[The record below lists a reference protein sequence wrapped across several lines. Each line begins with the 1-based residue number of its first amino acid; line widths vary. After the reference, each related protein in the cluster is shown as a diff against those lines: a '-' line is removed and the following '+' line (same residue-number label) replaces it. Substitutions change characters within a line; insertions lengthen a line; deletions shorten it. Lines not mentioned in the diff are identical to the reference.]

1 MEAGQRVDLSREETN
16 VSPKAEREK
25 NPTFS
30 NILDKTSP
38 DSGANCKGKSYCDLV
53 YPKTYEENS
62 QHKQQ
67 ASGPDVNQSAK
78 TSKIIESYNVETSK
92 EENDISITTS
102 STKDTFHLHDEI
114 VVPLKRDNT
123 DSPVSFTELL
133 RTNNKVGCE
142 VDFLPETNEALMDNN
157 DLIYNHDC
165 PGKVPEFVTDDK
177 NVKHNYDMPG
187 RLRGS
192 LTDKTNLK
200 HMVDLPNESGD
211 SLLSETSATDV
222 IDPPNDIPQTMK
234 VNHTEKAKG
243 ESENSEKKCD
253 EVKEIS
259 NSEGLQN
266 NLADVSKKTG
276 KESRSSDASCAQVK
290 SEKEKKRSRM
300 KHLRPDARTTW
311 SITAVRGKVTERCL
325 WAACKALTSGLVLIL
340 VGSGMATIGFYSD
353 HLSKMEE
360 KRGNTTILVT
370 NKNRN
375 YHLTSLTY
383 LGPIVM
389 GIGGFIIVAACVMTF
404 EARDTAA
411 KIVPVWFRKTRVHAA
426 KGDSRVASGRSSET
440 SWERFLAQP
449 TATKSNDNNDRS
461 AVTRALINFSKYLQT
476 SVDSSKLLGEGKSGI
491 HKCPS
496 EPSFPKLYSHPNS
509 AQGQEHEALLK
520 DRDTLTVPKSDHS
533 PGDRSSR
540 SMMVAGVKPRT
551 LTTASH
557 LYRQA
562 ISMDCPR
569 PILKRHVSHDVGA
582 VESTARSPSF
592 RENVSFEETPKA
604 VLHDPK
610 EKHNESNDSM
620 SMDLYLPNKSV
631 KLKVC
636 DESKGQKTR
645 NRLSP
650 RKLTFED
657 GFKSHSMDS
666 RDRLPVRN
674 SSYMESHH
682 PRASSAGSF
691 RNLTGQS
698 LGRPIASPRFL
709 TTSVHHRGFSDSISS
724 ESLQVPETCMSSG
737 EVFLSYS
744 AGSSRC
750 PSIESTIIA
759 TSTDRLH
766 KPIFHS
772 PRLVH
777 RQETAPASSDRKT
790 DFKLGHTQARDLLR
804 RETAPAKRHPF
815 LRQRAL
821 DTYSECESKE
831 NLNTH

>member
-1 MEAGQRVDLSREETN
+1 MEAGEHIDLFRTETN
-16 VSPKAEREK
+16 TTPKTERQK
-25 NPTFS
+25 NTTFS
-30 NILDKTSP
+30 NTLDKTSP
-38 DSGANCKGKSYCDLV
+38 DLGASCKGKSYCDLT
-53 YPKTYEENS
+53 YPKTAEENN

-67 ASGPDVNQSAK
+67 VSDRVMDQSAK
-78 TSKIIESYNVETSK
+78 TSNITESYSLATSK
-92 EENDISITTS
+92 GENDFSITTS
-102 STKDTFHLHDEI
+102 STKDIFHPHDETVI
-114 VVPLKRDNT
+114 HPQINNS
-123 DSPVSFTELL
+123 DSPVGFNELF
-133 RTNNKVGCE
+133 RTDNKLGCE
-142 VDFLPETNEALMDNN
+142 VGFLPETNEAFMDNN
-157 DLIYNHDC
+157 DLKYNHDSSDKLLEC
-165 PGKVPEFVTDDK
+165 LIDDK
-177 NVKHNYDMPG
+177 NEEHNYDME
-187 RLRGS
+187 
-192 LTDKTNLK
+192 
-200 HMVDLPNESGD
+200 HIVDSPNEPVD
-211 SLLSETSATDV
+211 SLLSETNVTNV
-222 IDPPNDIPQTMK
+222 IDPPNDIPQT
-234 VNHTEKAKG
+234 VNVDCAEKANI
-243 ESENSEKKCD
+243 ESQNSERKSE
-253 EVKEIS
+253 EVKITS

-266 NLADVSKKTG
+266 NLTDVSKKPD
-276 KESRSSDASCAQVK
+276 KEIRSSNASCAQVK
-290 SEKEKKRSRM
+290 SEKEKKRSRI

-370 NKNRN
+370 NKSRN

-426 KGDSRVASGRSSET
+426 KGDSRVASGCSSET

-449 TATKSNDNNDRS
+449 TAIRNNDNNDRS
-461 AVTRALINFSKYLQT
+461 VVTRALINFSKYLQT

-496 EPSFPKLYSHPNS
+496 EPSFPKLYSHPNT

-520 DRDTLTVPKSDHS
+520 DRDTLTVPKSGHS
-533 PGDRSSR
+533 PGDMSSR
-540 SMMVAGVKPRT
+540 SMMVAGVKPRP
-551 LTTASH
+551 LTAASH

-569 PILKRHVSHDVGA
+569 PILKRHVSHDVRA
-582 VESTARSPSF
+582 VENTAHSPSF
-592 RENVSFEETPKA
+592 KETVSFEETPCA
-604 VLHDPK
+604 VVLDPK
-610 EKHNESNDSM
+610 GKHNESSDSM

-636 DESKGQKTR
+636 DESKGQKPR
-645 NRLSP
+645 NRLSS

-657 GFKSHSMDS
+657 SFKSHSMDS

-674 SSYMESHH
+674 SPYMESHH
-682 PRASSAGSF
+682 QRASSAGSF

-698 LGRPIASPRFL
+698 LGIPITSPTFL
-709 TTSVHHRGFSDSISS
+709 TTSVHQRGFSDSVSS
-724 ESLQVPETCMSSG
+724 ESLQVPESCMSSG
-737 EVFLSYS
+737 EVFLSHS

-750 PSIESTIIA
+750 PSIESTITA

-772 PRLVH
+772 PRLIH
-777 RQETAPASSDRKT
+777 RQTTAPASNERKT
-790 DFKLGHTQARDLLR
+790 DFKQGRTQARDLLR
-804 RETAPAKRHPF
+804 TETAPAKRHPL

-821 DTYSECESKE
+821 DTYSESESKE